1 MATLHLIGGE
11 KGGVGKSLVT
21 CTVAQYHLDRGTD
34 FALFDADRSTPDV
47 KRAYEKVG
55 CQDVIFSENEK
66 YEDKAISIYH
76 AAMEKTTIVNLPPQ
90 VMIPLFDWFEE
101 NEIVEIAKRNGVV
114 VNHWFVS
121 NGEYYSL
128 KLFDKYLDY
137 FKNDIKHSLVKNWGL
152 CDRWDG
158 LENDEALKSKMEE
171 YDVKI
176 IDFPKYEGEHLLS
189 EISEKGLT
197 LGEVRDGL
205 DSRFNNN

>member
-11 KGGVGKSLVT
+11 KGGVGKSLVA

-47 KRAYEKVG
+47 KRIYGKVG
-55 CQDVIFSENEK
+55 CQDAVFSENKKER
-66 YEDKAISIYH
+66 DKAIPVYY

-90 VMIPLFDWFEE
+90 VMIPLFSWFKDNKVFEM
-101 NEIVEIAKRNGVV
+101 AKRDGVV

-121 NGEYYSL
+121 NGEYESL
-128 KLFDKYLDY
+128 KLFGEYLDY
-137 FKNDIKHSLVKNWGL
+137 FKNDVKHSLVKNWGL
-152 CDRWDG
+152 CDQWYR
-158 LENDEALKSKMEE
+158 LENDETLKSKMEE

-189 EISEKGLT
+189 KISENGLT

-205 DSRFNNN
+205 DSSFNNN